1 MFACLSPSK
10 KIGTNREKRDEELK
24 DCFVVNESKESKEN
38 KSFLE
43 KVRNALE
50 RSYNSSL
57 SFFFFGSSLL

>member
-38 KSFLE
+38 KSFLGE
-43 KVRNALE
+43 SKKCLGKK
-50 RSYNSSL
+50 L
-57 SFFFFGSSLL
+57 